1 MNPEVIQSL
10 IKERSQLERELRED
24 PRHQKI
30 EAIDDLLDLYG
41 VDAVKGAEVP
51 TVADDKGSEEGKQE
65 QKHGELNGKKPATK
79 AERIQSEIVRLLKQ
93 APNTHRKEILSH
105 LTQCGLM
112 GHEKDPMQSLAIFLS
127 THKQYFAGDGT
138 GRFSLTKQ
146 GRDAAQQEFSLEL
159 SP

>member
-10 IKERSQLERELRED
+10 LKERSQLERELRED

-41 VDAVKGAEVP
+41 VVTLKGAEVRK
-51 TVADDKGSEEGKQE
+51 VAEDKGSEE

-79 AERIQSEIVRLLKQ
+79 AERIQNEIVRLLKQ

-127 THKQYFAGDGT
+127 THKQFFAGDGT
-138 GRFSLTKQ
+138 GRFSLTKL